1 MSNER
6 HVFERK
12 QMYYGKNHD
21 GKAVIYKVSTI
32 ARKSGF
38 ITFRKMLNNCKP
50 SKEKFREG
58 MVVTV
63 EPGSYKD
70 FGVRIEDMI
79 LVGKKP
85 RVLTITKK

>member
-12 QMYYGKNHD
+12 QLYYGKSHD

-50 SKEKFREG
+50 SKEKYRDVIFPDKYGNER
-58 MVVTV
+58 VNLVIV
-63 EPGSYKD
+63 EINSRDK
-70 FGVRIEDMI
+70 VE
-79 LVGKKP
+79 
-85 RVLTITKK
+85 